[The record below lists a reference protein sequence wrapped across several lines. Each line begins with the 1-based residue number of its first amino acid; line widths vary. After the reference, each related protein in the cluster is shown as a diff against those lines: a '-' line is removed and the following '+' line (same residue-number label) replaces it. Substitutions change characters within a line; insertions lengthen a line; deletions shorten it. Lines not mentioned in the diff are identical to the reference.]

1 MDHELAV
8 NEERRRRLRN
18 LHALTAIALWG
29 IGCYLLHFAWS
40 ITQALPSPL
49 NDALST
55 AVYLITFF
63 YIFAFWPIQS
73 LVEWLFKGR

>member
-18 LHALTAIALWG
+18 LQGLGAIALWG
-29 IGCYLLHFAWS
+29 TGCYLLHFAWS

-55 AVYLITFF
+55 AIF

-73 LVEWLFKGR
+73 LVERLFKGR